1 MTNRTGTL
9 LFVANIAL
17 LLTSLLCA
25 SILSSLSV
33 LMFSVFMQC
42 LALLV
47 IGKYPNKDVV
57 KYVYLTLIIGTLFV
71 LFVYQSSLMENGI
84 PYYSL
89 EFNDDQ
95 KFELYAEEF
104 NTLGVSFLE
113 YPSVSRYGK
122 IRYPFYMGIISILMD
137 FGSLFDGYHTFM
149 PRLLNIYLLAVSLLM
164 VDSIV
169 RIEYSFSQKQ
179 MKCLFLTLSLFPNL
193 YYIAGFTF
201 RDTVCLFLGLCTV
214 WASVNLID
222 NRHSKLF
229 LYVVIFSS
237 LVFQYH
243 VRAMATLVFF
253 VISGLYLADHMAIRY
268 GKKIFVV
275 YAMASM
281 LLFVISFRTLAS
293 EVGWYVSNYDQYR
306 GGSGNRLLRI
316 PLLPF
321 GVFVRGIYG
330 FFLPSPSFYVIT
342 ESSGIL
348 HKLIQIARGVG
359 TLYIIIQ
366 IPGLLRVLIKP
377 DKMVIAFALT
387 YAVYLTSM
395 TFRHVIL
402 MYPYLFILVSR
413 SQAESKLAF
422 NRVSR
427 TIYILLV
434 IIAYFSFSWFRL

>member
-1 MTNRTGTL
+1 M
-9 LFVANIAL
+9 
-17 LLTSLLCA
+17 
-25 SILSSLSV
+25 
-33 LMFSVFMQC
+33 
-42 LALLV
+42 
-47 IGKYPNKDVV
+47 
-57 KYVYLTLIIGTLFV
+57 

-122 IRYPFYMGIISILMD
+122 IRYPFYIGIISLLMD
-137 FGSLFDGYHTFM
+137 FGSLFDGFHTFM

-214 WASVNLID
+214 WASVNLKD

-268 GKKIFVV
+268 GKKIYVV

-330 FFLPSPSFYVIT
+330 FSSITFILRHHREFWDIAQTYPNSAGRRYVIHYHSDSRLVARINQARQNCYCFCIDICGIFDVHDF
-342 ESSGIL
+342 SSRHSNVSL
-348 HKLIQIARGVG
+348 PLYFGVSKSG
-359 TLYIIIQ
+359 REQ
-366 IPGLLRVLIKP
+366 
-377 DKMVIAFALT
+377 
-387 YAVYLTSM
+387 
-395 TFRHVIL
+395 
-402 MYPYLFILVSR
+402 VS
-413 SQAESKLAF
+413 
-422 NRVSR
+422 
-427 TIYILLV
+427 I
-434 IIAYFSFSWFRL
+434 